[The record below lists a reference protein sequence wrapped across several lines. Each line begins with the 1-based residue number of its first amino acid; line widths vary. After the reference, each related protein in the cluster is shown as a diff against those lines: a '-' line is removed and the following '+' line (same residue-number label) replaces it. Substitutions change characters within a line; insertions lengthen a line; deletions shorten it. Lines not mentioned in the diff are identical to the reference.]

1 MGQLNFARLQAVI
14 QNMSAGVVS
23 TDAERRIVWANDAFL
38 RLTGYAL
45 DEVIGR
51 RPLELLLDPAA
62 DPAIGEAV
70 RARLSDG
77 AAFEIDVP
85 LRRKDGSLRW
95 LHMTTQPI
103 FDPQGH
109 CVEYVA
115 LMADITER
123 RDAEEALR
131 QSNALLEA
139 TQSIAGVG
147 GWALDVPGGRL
158 YWSAETYRLHE
169 TSPEA
174 YQPSVSTAIA
184 FYAPESVPLIEAAVA
199 RAIETG
205 EGYELELELVT
216 ARGRRLWVH
225 TTGRVVREAGRTVRV
240 IGAIRDVTSR
250 RIADAALRASESRLR
265 SMVDNA
271 PMGIMLTT
279 TDGRLSYI
287 NDALLRLCGLTL
299 AQAQQAGSV
308 LTIHPDD
315 LGRLARGWRER
326 RGSGLPYA
334 SAGRYLRPDGSV
346 AWWEATTAPIVVDD
360 NLAAHV
366 VMVLDVTEQLALE
379 REVAEAVGREQDRL
393 GMELH
398 DGLGQEL
405 TGLAISLESLVRQA
419 EAGGHPLRKDMRELA
434 DLASQSVAMCRQIA
448 QGLAPMQLA
457 RGGLRN
463 ALRSLSA
470 SARSLYGV
478 RMRCRV
484 RGLGDQDLPSN
495 TAHQIYRISQE
506 AISNAIRHGQA
517 TQIDLRVIRDGDRL
531 QLLVQDNGRGMM
543 EAPAADG
550 MGLHT
555 MRYRAKMIGAELDV
569 GPAAG
574 TGVRVRCSLRL
585 GTAGGA
591 GTGAAVR

>member
-1 MGQLNFARLQAVI
+1 MGELNVARLQAVI

-23 TDAERRIVWANDAFL
+23 IDAERRIVWANDAFL
-38 RLTGYAL
+38 RLTGYAI
-45 DEVIGR
+45 DELVGR
-51 RPLELLLDPAA
+51 RPLATLLDPAA
-62 DPAIGEAV
+62 DPSVGRDV
-70 RARLSDG
+70 LARLDERRP
-77 AAFEIDVP
+77 FEMEVP
-85 LRRKDGSLRW
+85 LQRKDGGLRW
-95 LHMTTQPI
+95 LHMATQPI
-103 FDPQGH
+103 FDSQGQ
-109 CVEYVA
+109 CFEYVA
-115 LMADITER
+115 VITDITER
-123 RDAEEALR
+123 RDADDALR

-147 GWALDVPGGRL
+147 GWALDVPSGGL

-174 YQPSVSTAIA
+174 YTPSVSTAMA
-184 FYAPESVPLIEAAVA
+184 FFAPDAAPLIEAAVK

-205 EGYELELELVT
+205 EGYELELELIT
-216 ARGRRLWVH
+216 ASGRRLWVH
-225 TTGRVVREAGRTVRV
+225 TTGRVVCEAGRMVRL

-287 NDALLRLCGLTL
+287 NDALLSMCGLTL
-299 AQAQQAGSV
+299 TEAQQVGSV

-315 LGRLARGWRER
+315 RGRLARGWEGR
-326 RGSGLPYA
+326 RGDGLPFA
-334 SAGRYLRPDGSV
+334 STGRYVRPDGTV
-346 AWWEATTAPIVVDD
+346 AWWEATTAPIVIDD

-419 EAGGHPLRKDMRELA
+419 EAGANPLRKDLRELS
-434 DLASQSVAMCRQIA
+434 DLASRSVAMCRQIA

-478 RMRCRV
+478 HVRCRV
-484 RGLGDQDLPSN
+484 RGLGDQELPSS
-495 TAHQIYRISQE
+495 TAHQFYRIAQE

-517 TQIDLRVIRDGDRL
+517 TRIDLRVIRIGDRL
-531 QLLVQDNGRGMM
+531 QLLVQDNGRGMG
-543 EAPAADG
+543 ETPAADG

-569 GPAAG
+569 GPSAG
-574 TGVRVRCSLRL
+574 GGVRVRCSLRL
-585 GTAGGA
+585 GGGA
-591 GTGAAVR
+591 GGGAR